1 MWQVSFCYICCRCCR
16 ITFANKPG
24 RQKKLWLSNVG
35 STTEEELMPG
45 APMRLVSTLR
55 LSELADGR
63 PSLEISM
70 RSSTIRLPVAL
81 SSFRRCI
88 NGSGPERVGDYRHF
102 SCRGSCCGAGHLWDC
117 PSFQTNPRKARLI
130 SAALWSS
137 GGEGHVSGWRKV

>member
-1 MWQVSFCYICCRCCR
+1 MPPLRCGKCGKSRFATYVVVAAALPLQTSRGGKRSSGLATLVVRQRRNDEDEWQ
-16 ITFANKPG
+16 
-24 RQKKLWLSNVG
+24 
-35 STTEEELMPG
+35 LMPG

-102 SCRGSCCGAGHLWDC
+102 FAVVLVV
-117 PSFQTNPRKARLI
+117 
-130 SAALWSS
+130 ALVIFGIVLLSRRIL
-137 GGEGHVSGWRKV
+137 GKRD